1 MPNQKLK
8 FFESDVI
15 KLVLEFLDN
24 RDLCISM
31 LSLERE
37 TGIINGLYSEDM
49 LFLRQLLLDGQWDDA
64 LELIK
69 PLASAPNLNIN
80 AVRYQI
86 LKHKYLELLCIR
98 GDGGLE
104 GIGSGQLPQEFA
116 AEEVMTCL
124 QELEPVCPSP
134 EDYKQL
140 CLLLTTPKLEDN
152 CQYAHWNPSASR
164 VACFNQLRPLLEPI
178 LRLDARQAA
187 AAQSAISKND
197 RLLQL
202 LTKGLLYEA
211 CVELCQARAT
221 SPPDTFVDLIIP
233 SVTADTE
240 LSDADMSLIS
250 WLQSVP
256 VSAFACPFEQQDLTV
271 DVQRLAR
278 PSLEAS
284 WAEQLL
290 VQPPKPKMFPYSHIP
305 SGRSRAATELLS
317 RSMMAMQQQQHLA
330 MNSHQQQQLSSNRST
345 EQQGNQQ
352 NYQTNVQHP
361 FIAQGNSVS
370 VLLGAKPDSSHLMS
384 RSAAGF
390 HLSSQ
395 QYASNTEPTV
405 ASTGKPHNQQ
415 QTPQQQQQQKQQQ
428 QTQQQPQ
435 QQEDF
440 QAPMQKSV
448 DRLFADASRGG
459 GGAGSGGEMR
469 VSIMA
474 AGAAVPA
481 TIQEEAESQFTRS
494 GTEGSLSPKM
504 QLSDTDSVLMRESGR
519 RSQQGSAA
527 SADPQRHSGGD
538 LFREYQR
545 QRQTLVD
552 DLARREGE
560 QREMQRQLQ
569 ELNERMRQHEIDE
582 EPAAA
587 DPVAPADTTDSSTA
601 AAAALPNEQG
611 TLQAEPETATDAAV
625 DNAAEESDESRPR
638 FVPITSIED
647 AQAIRAVAFHP
658 GGHLYAIGSNSKTLR
673 ICRFPEPHEIRKA
686 FDAVELTGANSPIQP
701 TVVFKKARVHK
712 GSVYC
717 LAWSPSGELVASG
730 SNDKC
735 VRLLGVDSDT
745 GGATGTE
752 CELAHHDGTV
762 RDVHFMRDES
772 ASNPLLLSGGAGDCR
787 VYVTDCS
794 TGAVVRAMPGHSGPV
809 FALHSWA
816 ACMLVSGAADCTA
829 RVWDLRSPAPVQII
843 ASPCQSAFASV
854 AAETGGRLI
863 ASGHEDATVALYDVR
878 GARFINAYRPHS
890 SECRSVR
897 FSPNSYYLLTGSYD
911 CRVVLTDLH
920 GDLMHALPN
929 VTISEHRDKV
939 IQCRWHPTQMAFVSS
954 SADRTATVWALPA
967 A

>member
-370 VLLGAKPDSSHLMS
+370 VLLGAKPDSVSCYVC
-384 RSAAGF
+384 F
-390 HLSSQ
+390 W
-395 QYASNTEPTV
+395 
-405 ASTGKPHNQQ
+405 
-415 QTPQQQQQQKQQQ
+415 PQ
-428 QTQQQPQ
+428 
-435 QQEDF
+435 F
-440 QAPMQKSV
+440 
-448 DRLFADASRGG
+448 L
-459 GGAGSGGEMR
+459 
-469 VSIMA
+469 
-474 AGAAVPA
+474 
-481 TIQEEAESQFTRS
+481 
-494 GTEGSLSPKM
+494 
-504 QLSDTDSVLMRESGR
+504 
-519 RSQQGSAA
+519 
-527 SADPQRHSGGD
+527 
-538 LFREYQR
+538 
-545 QRQTLVD
+545 
-552 DLARREGE
+552 
-560 QREMQRQLQ
+560 
-569 ELNERMRQHEIDE
+569 
-582 EPAAA
+582 
-587 DPVAPADTTDSSTA
+587 
-601 AAAALPNEQG
+601 
-611 TLQAEPETATDAAV
+611 
-625 DNAAEESDESRPR
+625 
-638 FVPITSIED
+638 
-647 AQAIRAVAFHP
+647 
-658 GGHLYAIGSNSKTLR
+658 
-673 ICRFPEPHEIRKA
+673 
-686 FDAVELTGANSPIQP
+686 
-701 TVVFKKARVHK
+701 
-712 GSVYC
+712 
-717 LAWSPSGELVASG
+717 
-730 SNDKC
+730 
-735 VRLLGVDSDT
+735 
-745 GGATGTE
+745 
-752 CELAHHDGTV
+752 
-762 RDVHFMRDES
+762 
-772 ASNPLLLSGGAGDCR
+772 
-787 VYVTDCS
+787 
-794 TGAVVRAMPGHSGPV
+794 
-809 FALHSWA
+809 
-816 ACMLVSGAADCTA
+816 
-829 RVWDLRSPAPVQII
+829 
-843 ASPCQSAFASV
+843 
-854 AAETGGRLI
+854 
-863 ASGHEDATVALYDVR
+863 
-878 GARFINAYRPHS
+878 
-890 SECRSVR
+890 
-897 FSPNSYYLLTGSYD
+897 
-911 CRVVLTDLH
+911 
-920 GDLMHALPN
+920 
-929 VTISEHRDKV
+929 
-939 IQCRWHPTQMAFVSS
+939 
-954 SADRTATVWALPA
+954 
-967 A
+967 

>member
-1 MPNQKLK
+1 
-8 FFESDVI
+8 
-15 KLVLEFLDN
+15 
-24 RDLCISM
+24 
-31 LSLERE
+31 
-37 TGIINGLYSEDM
+37 
-49 LFLRQLLLDGQWDDA
+49 
-64 LELIK
+64 
-69 PLASAPNLNIN
+69 
-80 AVRYQI
+80 
-86 LKHKYLELLCIR
+86 
-98 GDGGLE
+98 
-104 GIGSGQLPQEFA
+104 
-116 AEEVMTCL
+116 
-124 QELEPVCPSP
+124 
-134 EDYKQL
+134 
-140 CLLLTTPKLEDN
+140 
-152 CQYAHWNPSASR
+152 
-164 VACFNQLRPLLEPI
+164 
-178 LRLDARQAA
+178 
-187 AAQSAISKND
+187 
-197 RLLQL
+197 
-202 LTKGLLYEA
+202 
-211 CVELCQARAT
+211 
-221 SPPDTFVDLIIP
+221 
-233 SVTADTE
+233 
-240 LSDADMSLIS
+240 
-250 WLQSVP
+250 
-256 VSAFACPFEQQDLTV
+256 
-271 DVQRLAR
+271 
-278 PSLEAS
+278 
-284 WAEQLL
+284 
-290 VQPPKPKMFPYSHIP
+290 
-305 SGRSRAATELLS
+305 
-317 RSMMAMQQQQHLA
+317 
-330 MNSHQQQQLSSNRST
+330 
-345 EQQGNQQ
+345 
-352 NYQTNVQHP
+352 
-361 FIAQGNSVS
+361 
-370 VLLGAKPDSSHLMS
+370 
-384 RSAAGF
+384 
-390 HLSSQ
+390 
-395 QYASNTEPTV
+395 
-405 ASTGKPHNQQ
+405 
-415 QTPQQQQQQKQQQ
+415 
-428 QTQQQPQ
+428 
-435 QQEDF
+435 
-440 QAPMQKSV
+440 
-448 DRLFADASRGG
+448 
-459 GGAGSGGEMR
+459 MR

-673 ICRFPEPHEIRKA
+673 ICRFPEPHEIR
-686 FDAVELTGANSPIQP
+686 ANSPIQP

>member
-1 MPNQKLK
+1 LFTCICIGIGGPLVDIILTVAGPLTCCTWSPTLTQNVSPAPTCTMTMCSLPPPPPTPGP

-370 VLLGAKPDSSHLMS
+370 VLLGAKPDS
-384 RSAAGF
+384 
-390 HLSSQ
+390 
-395 QYASNTEPTV
+395 
-405 ASTGKPHNQQ
+405 
-415 QTPQQQQQQKQQQ
+415 
-428 QTQQQPQ
+428 
-435 QQEDF
+435 
-440 QAPMQKSV
+440 
-448 DRLFADASRGG
+448 
-459 GGAGSGGEMR
+459 MR
-469 VSIMA
+469 VSMMA

-611 TLQAEPETATDAAV
+611 TLHAEPETATDAAV

-673 ICRFPEPHEIRKA
+673 ICRFPEPHEIR
-686 FDAVELTGANSPIQP
+686 ANSPIQP

-911 CRVVLTDLH
+911 CRVVLTDL
-920 GDLMHALPN
+920 
-929 VTISEHRDKV
+929 
-939 IQCRWHPTQMAFVSS
+939 
-954 SADRTATVWALPA
+954 
-967 A
+967 